1 MYGEHR
7 RPQPDEVEL
16 ILCVKH
22 GWLCVPMWRPLVADI
37 SRQALTEGLRPI
49 MFRRILKRHVSQV
62 LARVTRSPSF
72 ADCQPLVDG
81 LNSVLAFLEGRK
93 LSWARF
99 SEMGKTLVSS
109 GGLSPDLLVSLGQL
123 MGSAQAV
130 NVIFGHAEEAPE
142 PCFCAMCWRFVLNGN
157 KHCRLHRVPIGGI
170 GDERSHQLLQR
181 SDDYW
186 FGRKLSPQFTDR
198 LRRLSSHARKEK
210 LRSCWKEAIETAQIV
225 PWLVR
230 FRPLTLQ
237 LVAGRVG
244 KLEGIAV
251 LPALIQALDD
261 HCSEAGVLREQR
273 AAFHCSLLDDRKAI
287 FDLLLRAEAWLGAAA
302 ERRASWG
309 GSRVGAG
316 RPEKR
321 LKAAAV
327 GVR

>member
-1 MYGEHR
+1 MYGKNHR
-7 RPQPDEVEL
+7 LQPDEVEL
-16 ILCVKH
+16 ILCVRH
-22 GWLCVPMWRPLVADI
+22 GWLRVPMWRPLVVDL

-62 LARVTRSPSF
+62 LASLMPSPGF
-72 ADCQPLVDG
+72 ADCQRLVDG
-81 LNSVLAFLEGRK
+81 LNSVLAFLKGRK

-99 SEMGKTLVSS
+99 SEMGKILVSS
-109 GGLSPDLLVSLGQL
+109 DGSSPDLLVSLGQL

-170 GDERSHQLLQR
+170 SDERAHQLPQR

-186 FGRKLSPQFTDR
+186 FGRKLSPQFADR
-198 LRRLSSHARKEK
+198 LRRLSSHARREK

-225 PWLVR
+225 PWLER

-244 KLEGIAV
+244 RLEEMAV
-251 LPALIQALDD
+251 LSALIQTLDD
-261 HCSEAGVLREQR
+261 HGSETGVLGEQR
-273 AAFHCSLLDDRKAI
+273 AAFHRSLRDDRKAI

-321 LKAAAV
+321 LKAVTV
-327 GVR
+327 GQG